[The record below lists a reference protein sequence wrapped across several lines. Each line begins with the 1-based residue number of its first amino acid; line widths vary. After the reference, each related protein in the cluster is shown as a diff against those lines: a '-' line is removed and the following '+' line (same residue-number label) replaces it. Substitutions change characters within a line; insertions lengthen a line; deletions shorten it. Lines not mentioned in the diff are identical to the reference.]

1 MCTKN
6 VQRLIDK
13 QDYISSLGVFSLAD
27 TYVYVFTVA
36 IFLRTF
42 TEYIQFLF
50 FSKIFRHANDNL
62 SLKDREV
69 KSLRRQ
75 LDGTNE
81 DLQETSR
88 SRDIAMREN
97 RRLQDDL
104 TVMSKENQV
113 QIL

>member
-1 MCTKN
+1 M
-6 VQRLIDK
+6 
-13 QDYISSLGVFSLAD
+13 
-27 TYVYVFTVA
+27 
-36 IFLRTF
+36 
-42 TEYIQFLF
+42 
-50 FSKIFRHANDNL
+50 
-62 SLKDREV
+62 